1 MWIVFQ
7 LVLGILLLC
16 FGVEYLVRGSVRVAL
31 TLGVSPLMI
40 GLTLV
45 AAATSAPELMVSLTA
60 ALKGLDD
67 ISAGNVVGSNICNV
81 ALILGLS
88 ALISPIAVKRSLLR
102 FDIPVLLAASLAFWG
117 LGAGFG
123 TIGRLGGALLLSGMI
138 AYIARSVWLSRKG
151 ADVEV
156 EEVESTPVKGW
167 FGWIL
172 CLLMIAGGTAGLI
185 AGGNFL
191 IDGAVAVG
199 RKLGVSD
206 TLIAL
211 TVVAVG
217 TSLPELAT
225 SVMAAIRKQ
234 QDIAIGNVIGS
245 NLFNIFSIMG
255 ITPLVK
261 PVYSGGISA
270 MDWGMMLLTTALL
283 VPIGMS
289 KKGCS
294 RLWGAV
300 LLGLYCIYTI
310 LLAYTDAQ
318 R

>member
-1 MWIVFQ
+1 MLIAIQ
-7 LVLGILLLC
+7 LIAGILLLC
-16 FGVEYLVRGSVRVAL
+16 FGAEYLVRGSVRVAL

-45 AAATSAPELMVSLTA
+45 AAATSAPELVVSLTA

-81 ALILGLS
+81 ALILGLT
-88 ALISPIAVKRSLLR
+88 ALISPMPVKRALLR
-102 FDIPVLLAASLAFWG
+102 FDIPVLLIATLIFWG
-117 LGAGFG
+117 IGAGCG
-123 TIGRLGGALLLSGMI
+123 TIGRWGGALLLGGMI
-138 AYIARSVWLSRKG
+138 AYIVRSVLLARRG
-151 ADVEV
+151 ADVDV
-156 EEVESTPVKGW
+156 EEVESQPVRGVLGW
-167 FGWIL
+167 LL
-172 CLLMIAGGTAGLI
+172 CIAMIAGGTAGLI
-185 AGGNFL
+185 FGGNLL
-191 IDGAVAVG
+191 IEGAVSVGKLLGISDAV
-199 RKLGVSD
+199 
-206 TLIAL
+206 IAL

-245 NLFNIFSIMG
+245 NLFNILSIMG

-261 PVYSGGISA
+261 PVYSGGISG
-270 MDWGMMLLTTALL
+270 MDWGILLLTTGLL
-283 VPIGMS
+283 VPIALS

-300 LLGLYCIYTI
+300 LLGIYCIYTVM
-310 LLAYTDAQ
+310 LACGQ